1 MGSLWAG
8 LARTLLARGRSSL
21 RVCQADTV
29 AGWRGWK
36 ELGSEDGRAD
46 MSGTVWAEGRR
57 RPLSGLGCFRRVAR
71 QVDAVLRRLRRGRP
85 AAGSSFAVGKGDENR
100 ISEAPRRDFETRPTQ
115 PAHPQ
120 QHPARL
126 RGATGHESAG
136 RLLGR
141 SNGEPR
147 SPPATR
153 PRDPHATGPGCIR
166 LGPGRVA
173 PVPLGRAGGYQQR
186 PDPGT
191 KPPGPDSVVILT
203 CLFNLAT

>member
-85 AAGSSFAVGKGDENR
+85 AAGS
-100 ISEAPRRDFETRPTQ
+100 P
-115 PAHPQ
+115 
-120 QHPARL
+120 
-126 RGATGHESAG
+126 
-136 RLLGR
+136 
-141 SNGEPR
+141 EPV
-147 SPPATR
+147 P
-153 PRDPHATGPGCIR
+153 GPGVPGPR
-166 LGPGRVA
+166 PFAWARGLRPVRDGAVPGRVRVLA
-173 PVPLGRAGGYQQR
+173 VAHVFADQVRGGLFDLSRVPR
-186 PDPGT
+186 
-191 KPPGPDSVVILT
+191 
-203 CLFNLAT
+203 